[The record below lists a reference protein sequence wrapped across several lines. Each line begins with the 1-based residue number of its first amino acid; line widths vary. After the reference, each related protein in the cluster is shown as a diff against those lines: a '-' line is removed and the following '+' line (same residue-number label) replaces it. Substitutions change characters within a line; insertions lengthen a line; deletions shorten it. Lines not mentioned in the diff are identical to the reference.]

1 MQGVLDETARENTR
15 PRWHGK
21 GARLG
26 DNAIQTGIG
35 GSQLNQ
41 EKENCMKTA
50 TIIVRSLLGLMF
62 IVFGLNIFFNFMP
75 QSPPPEGPARNFIT
89 ALAVS
94 HYFYVVG
101 ALEVAGGALL
111 LAGRFVPFGLTL
123 LGPVI
128 VNILCFHV
136 FLKPSGLP
144 MAIVVSA
151 LALFLLWG
159 CCEHF
164 AGLVKSVPTR
174 AERGGQQIVASTP
187 AANPDF

>member
-1 MQGVLDETARENTR
+1 
-15 PRWHGK
+15 
-21 GARLG
+21 
-26 DNAIQTGIG
+26 
-35 GSQLNQ
+35 
-41 EKENCMKTA
+41 MKIA

-75 QSPPPEGPARNFIT
+75 MPPPPEGPARNFIT

-101 ALEVAGGALL
+101 ALEVVGGALL
-111 LAGRFVPFGLTL
+111 LAGRFVPLGLTL

-136 FLKPSGLP
+136 FLEHSGLP
-144 MAIVVSA
+144 MAILVSA

-159 CCEHF
+159 YREHF
-164 AGLVKSVPTR
+164 AGLVKSVPAR
-174 AERGGQQIVASTP
+174 AEPDRLQIVASTL
-187 AANPDF
+187 AANPDSESRVKRPSA